1 MNYNTLNFLFY
12 RIDKSR
18 NIKNIIYKNSIAWI
32 IVREAIFNTLIIT
45 KKKENRS
52 YFFDIFFA
60 IRGGIEFLI
69 NYLFCEIKDL
79 GLFYSDRSVK
89 IKDKFIHPHVGN
101 IKKIENKKKIFHF
114 IIHQKMPLVLEELT
128 IFFFDKFVSFV
139 IKFKSTNLEIILVQK
154 I

>member
-1 MNYNTLNFLFY
+1 MYNSIISTLIMNYNTLNFLFY

-32 IVREAIFNTLIIT
+32 IVREAIFNALIIT

-101 IKKIENKKKIFHF
+101 IKKIENRKKIFHF
-114 IIHQKMPLVLEELT
+114 YYPSKNAFGFGRINN
-128 IFFFDKFVSFV
+128 FFF
-139 IKFKSTNLEIILVQK
+139 
-154 I
+154 

>member
-1 MNYNTLNFLFY
+1 MYNSIISTLIMNYNTLNFLFY

-32 IVREAIFNTLIIT
+32 IVREAIFNALIIT
-45 KKKENRS
+45 KKKENS
-52 YFFDIFFA
+52 IFLIFFA

-101 IKKIENKKKIFHF
+101 IKKIENRKKNF
-114 IIHQKMPLVLEELT
+114 
-128 IFFFDKFVSFV
+128 SFLLS
-139 IKFKSTNLEIILVQK
+139 IKKCLWFWKN
-154 I
+154 